1 MNLLF
6 YTDAPAAD
14 ALFLKNG
21 IIYSSGQPLGAAC
34 RTLVRDPELAQS
46 CSALFIPLCP
56 SLEEVC
62 AAYLLSAASS
72 SGKLPRA
79 AAALADFLEALP
91 DRSLPF
97 TRDSVDTLP
106 FLHSYLFAHPLR
118 EQNARRAVDTLFTVL
133 RQLMMDLLLFG
144 DFDPATRPLSPR
156 VPSVAPITAQALTEL
171 DRYISDCARGRELT
185 LSLPA
190 QDGSVLPGRALLLDK
205 PACRYP
211 ALFAGYCG
219 FSMLTVKTDL
229 LEIYPLDCSRDCLV
243 SLLRANGGCTAGD
256 DSSLVPAFDD
266 PERFISLLSS
276 LACTGCTLRLSAEIT
291 AKNGFEKNLPDTV
304 TIQGIALS
312 CRVLPARH
320 GKRLVLTGT
329 PPLTGKSFHYA
340 LEAAIALRT
349 ALADTDLSA
358 IEGLACRYENT
369 VCDLFINLPVDCL
382 DQYFHDCMTFENKK
396 CAVTSSGIIAL
407 SDDLPADEVRDR
419 LLELEQLEQRVSEG
433 PVRALHTL
441 SAATSLCS
449 FIALSNGFTRAV
461 FEKERAG
468 QRAESVRLCALMA
481 SDLINTR
488 RSFAVI
494 LTVCALLC
502 AVLCAL
508 PFMFGLFDPKRG
520 LIPYLISV
528 AVLTAAA
535 TALILH
541 RRKKRSANGSCADS
555 CVSVSDDE
563 DKDKKAYSSEN
574 TRSN

>member
-1 MNLLF
+1 MRRNTPLRINAHIRICAYLRFSVMFAYTRSKITEVLMNLLF

-34 RTLVRDPELAQS
+34 RTLVRKPELAQS
-46 CSALFIPLCP
+46 CASLFIPLRP

-79 AAALADFLEALP
+79 AAVLADFLEALP

-97 TRDSVDTLP
+97 TRESVDTLP
-106 FLHSYLFAHPLR
+106 FLHSYLFAHPLQ
-118 EQNARRAVDTLFTVL
+118 EQDARRAVDTLFTVL

-144 DFDPATRPLSPR
+144 DLDPATRPLSPR
-156 VPSVAPITAQALTEL
+156 VPSVAPITVQALTEL

-190 QDGSVLPGRALLLDK
+190 QDGSVLPSRALLLDK
-205 PACRYP
+205 PSCRYP

-219 FSMLTVKTDL
+219 FSLLTVKADL

-243 SLLRANGGCTAGD
+243 SLLKANGGCTARD
-256 DSSLVPAFDD
+256 DSALVPAFDD
-266 PERFISLLSS
+266 PEHFISLLSS
-276 LACTGCTLRLSAEIT
+276 LACTGCTLRLSAAI
-291 AKNGFEKNLPDTV
+291 APGGIKNLPDTV
-304 TIQGIALS
+304 SIQGLPLS
-312 CRVLPARH
+312 CRVLSDADISDCADI
-320 GKRLVLTGT
+320 
-329 PPLTGKSFHYA
+329 SFK
-340 LEAAIALRT
+340 
-349 ALADTDLSA
+349 
-358 IEGLACRYENT
+358 CENA
-369 VCDLFINLPVDCL
+369 VCDLFIQLPVDCL
-382 DQYFHDCMTFENKK
+382 EQYYPDCIAFDGGK
-396 CAVTSSGIIAL
+396 CAVTPGGIIAL
-407 SDDLPADEVRDR
+407 SDELPADEVRDR

-433 PVRALHTL
+433 PVRALRTL
-441 SAATSLCS
+441 SAATALCS
-449 FIALSNGFTRAV
+449 FIALSHGFTRAV
-461 FEKERAG
+461 FEQEQAG

-481 SDLINTR
+481 SDLITTR

-563 DKDKKAYSSEN
+563 DNEARLSEN
-574 TRSN
+574 TRSD

>member
-1 MNLLF
+1 MDLLF
-6 YTDAPAAD
+6 YTDTPADD

-21 IIYSSGQPLGAAC
+21 LIYSSGQPLGPAC
-34 RTLVRDPELAQS
+34 RALVRDPELAQS
-46 CSALFIPLCP
+46 CASLFIPLCP

-97 TRDSVDTLP
+97 TRESVDTLP

-205 PACRYP
+205 PSCRYP

-219 FSMLTVKTDL
+219 FSLLTVKADL

-243 SLLRANGGCTAGD
+243 SLLKANGGCTARD
-256 DSSLVPAFDD
+256 DSALVPAFDD
-266 PERFISLLSS
+266 PEHFISLLSS
-276 LACTGCTLRLSAEIT
+276 LACTGCTLRLSAAI
-291 AKNGFEKNLPDTV
+291 APGGIKNLPDTV
-304 TIQGIALS
+304 SIQGIPLS
-312 CRVLPARH
+312 CRVLSSKR

-329 PPLTGKSFHYA
+329 PPLIGKSFHYA
-340 LEAAIALRT
+340 LENALALRT
-349 ALADTDLSA
+349 RLADADISDCA
-358 IEGLACRYENT
+358 DISFKCENA
-369 VCDLFINLPVDCL
+369 VCDLFIQLPVDCL
-382 DQYFHDCMTFENKK
+382 EQYYPDCIAFDGGK
-396 CAVTSSGIIAL
+396 CAVTPGGIIAL
-407 SDDLPADEVRDR
+407 SDELPADEVRDR
-419 LLELEQLEQRVSEG
+419 LLELEQLEQRVSAG
-433 PVRALHTL
+433 PVHALRTL
-441 SAATSLCS
+441 SAATALCS
-449 FIALSNGFTRAV
+449 FIALSRGFTRAV
-461 FEKERAG
+461 FEQERAG

-541 RRKKRSANGSCADS
+541 RRKKRPADGFDAGVCASA
-555 CVSVSDDE
+555 SDDE
-563 DKDKKAYSSEN
+563 DKDKKAHSSEN